1 MASKQHHKGAV
12 SIFVVIT
19 TALLITVVT
28 ISFTRL
34 MIRDQQR
41 ASDTDLSQSAYDA
54 ALAGVEDAKRALVR
68 FKQLPSSNSLS
79 TLDLS
84 ECNAI
89 SQILTGDASGS
100 EVAIGQSDL
109 EQAYTCVKINTLTD
123 DFIGSA
129 QADRTQLVPLAAA
142 SQFDRVKIEWFSR
155 DDVPNSGV
163 VDVPAN
169 GPSSDLPDS
178 STWVQNRPPVLETQL
193 IQTHS
198 SFNLSQFDDT
208 SGGRSNANTLFLYPK
223 QLVSSPTR
231 NFMSDTRRNSASSP
245 IETRCET
252 TLLSNLYACSTII
265 QLPAPVS
272 GSAGSRSNAYLRLVP
287 RYNSTHFKVTMLN
300 GSNLIQFD
308 GVQPTVDST
317 GRANDL
323 FRRVSARIEA
333 GADTKAY
340 PDAAVDIRGNFCKTF
355 MVTDS
360 TAGYFPGDCQP
371 QE

>member
-1 MASKQHHKGAV
+1 MISNKYSKGAV

-28 ISFTRL
+28 VSFTRL

-68 FKQLPSSNSLS
+68 YRQLPASNSLS

-89 SQILTGDASGS
+89 SQILTGDSTGS
-100 EVAIGQSDL
+100 EVMIGQSSLD
-109 EQAYTCVKINTLTD
+109 QAYTCVQIDTLTD

-129 QADRTQLVPLAAA
+129 RADRTQLVPLAA
-142 SQFDRVKIEWFSR
+142 SGQFDRVKIEWFSR
-155 DDVPNSGV
+155 DDIPENGTI
-163 VDVPAN
+163 DVPAN
-169 GPSSDLPDS
+169 GSSSDLPAS
-178 STWVQNRPPVLETQL
+178 SDWVQNRPPVLETQL

-198 SFNLSQFDDT
+198 SFNLNQFDNT

-223 QLVSSPTR
+223 QL
-231 NFMSDTRRNSASSP
+231 ASSP
-245 IETRCET
+245 IRNFMDDSRRNAASSPIDVRCDT
-252 TLLSNLYACSTII
+252 ALLSELYACSAII
-265 QLPAPVS
+265 QLPAPIA

-287 RYNSTHFKVTMLN
+287 RYNSTHFRVTMLN
-300 GSNLIQFD
+300 GSNTVQFD

-333 GADTKAY
+333 GADTTAY
-340 PDAAVDIRGNFCKTF
+340 PDAAFDVRGNFCKTF
-355 MVTDS
+355 MVTD
-360 TAGYFPGDCQP
+360 TTTGYFAGDCQP
-371 QE
+371 

>member
-1 MASKQHHKGAV
+1 MTGKKQSKGAV

-34 MIRDQQR
+34 MLRDQQR

-89 SQILTGDASGS
+89 SQILTGDSSGA
-100 EVAIGQSDL
+100 EVVIGQSDL
-109 EQAYTCVKINTLTD
+109 NQAYTCVKIDALTD

-129 QADRTQLVPLAAA
+129 RADRTQLVPLSSAG
-142 SQFDRVKIEWFSR
+142 QFDRVKIEWFNR
-155 DDVPNSGV
+155 DDIPENGV
-163 VDVPAN
+163 IDVPAN
-169 GPSSDLPDS
+169 GSSTDLPRS
-178 STWVQNRPPVLETQL
+178 SAWLENRPPILETQL
-193 IQTHS
+193 IQTDS

-208 SGGRSNANTLFLYPK
+208 AGGRSNTNTLFLYPK
-223 QLVSSPTR
+223 QL
-231 NFMSDTRRNSASSP
+231 ASSP
-245 IETRCET
+245 VRSFMDDSRRNAASSPSEARCQT
-252 TLLSNLYACSTII
+252 SLLSELYSCSVTI
-265 QLPAPVS
+265 QVPAPIA
-272 GSAGSRSNAYLRLVP
+272 GSAGSRSNAYLRIVP
-287 RYNSTHFKVTMLN
+287 RYNATHFRVTMLN
-300 GSNLIQFD
+300 GSNPVQFD
-308 GVQPTVDST
+308 GVQPAVDST

-333 GADTKAY
+333 GADTTAY
-340 PDAAVDIRGNFCKTF
+340 PDAAVDVRGNFCKTF
-355 MVTDS
+355 MVTD
-360 TAGYFPGDCQP
+360 TTTGYFAGDCQP
-371 QE
+371 Q